1 MPSSWSQ
8 EFWRLVGVLFF
19 CLVLGLLTGHVMY
32 LLMLGLA
39 SGVGWYLYNLYRMQ
53 TWLENPKR
61 DNVPP
66 DNGVWGDL
74 YYRVLKL
81 QANSLSRKRRLRALL
96 SQFRASAEALP
107 DGAIALGEN
116 WEIRWFNDA
125 AKHLFDLQ
133 PGKDIGTPII
143 NLFRNPAFSRYL
155 AEEKFDRPLALHVP
169 GSPYSRLSIRVIP
182 YGDGQWLLLA
192 QDVTERFRLE
202 RIRTDF
208 VANVSHEL
216 RTPLTVL
223 SGYIENMQ
231 HEDTACTR
239 QWAKPLAR
247 MEQQTARMQNIV
259 EDLLLLAKLEANQA
273 GQRFD
278 KSLDVPAIARQ
289 IADEAATARPAGH
302 AELHLDIRS
311 TAGLLGDEAQLRGA
325 FTNLVMNAV
334 NYTPVAGDIFISW
347 YVDRSGRPCFEVR
360 DTGDGIAPEHIP
372 RLTERFY
379 RVDAGRS
386 RQAGGTGLGLA
397 IVKHA
402 LQNHQAELIIE
413 SRLGHGS
420 TFRCRFPAN
429 RLHSAAESQEI
440 AGANTGA

>member
-1 MPSSWSQ
+1 MQSSWSN

-19 CLVLGLLTGHVMY
+19 CLVLGLLTGHVRDF
-32 LLMLGLA
+32 LLLGLA
-39 SGVGWYLYNLYRMQ
+39 TGVGWYLYNLYRLQ
-53 TWLENPKR
+53 KWLESPKR

-66 DNGVWGDL
+66 EEGVWGDL

-81 QANSLSRKRRLRALL
+81 RANSLSRKRRLRELL

-116 WEIRWFNDA
+116 WEIRWFNEA
-125 AKHLFDLQ
+125 AKNLFDLHS
-133 PGKDIGTPII
+133 KDIGNPIV

-155 AEEKFDRPLALHVP
+155 DEEDFSQALLINVP
-169 GSPYSRLSIRVIP
+169 GGPETRLSIRVIP
-182 YGDGQWLLLA
+182 YGSGQWLLLA
-192 QDVTERFRLE
+192 QDVTERHRLE
-202 RIRTDF
+202 RVRTDF

-231 HEDTACTR
+231 HDPSHCAG
-239 QWAKPLAR
+239 QWAQPLDR
-247 MEQQTARMQNIV
+247 MSQQTTRMRNIV
-259 EDLLLLAKLEANQA
+259 EDLLLLARLEANQP
-273 GQRFD
+273 GQRQED
-278 KSLDVPAIARQ
+278 NVDVVGMARQ
-289 IADEAATARPAGH
+289 IADEADSAKPEGH
-302 AELHLDIRS
+302 AQIRLDIRS
-311 TAGLLGDEAQLRGA
+311 EDGLLGDPAQLRGA

-334 NYTPVAGDIFISW
+334 NYTPPDGEVLISW
-347 YVDRSGRPCFEVR
+347 YVDLAGRPCFEVR
-360 DTGDGIAPEHIP
+360 DTGDGISPEHIP

-402 LQNHQAELIIE
+402 LQNHQAELVIE
-413 SRLGHGS
+413 SRLGEGS
-420 TFRCRFPAN
+420 VFRCRFPAG
-429 RLHSAAESQEI
+429 RLAPGLRQLEMSAAKLGS
-440 AGANTGA
+440 